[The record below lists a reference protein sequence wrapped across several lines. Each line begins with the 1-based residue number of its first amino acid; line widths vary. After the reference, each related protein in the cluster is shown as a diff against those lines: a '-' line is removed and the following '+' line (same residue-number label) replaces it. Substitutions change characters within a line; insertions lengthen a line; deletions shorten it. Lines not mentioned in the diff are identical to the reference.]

1 MLKPASF
8 PTVKIYMMMFTSNKD
23 GSEMREITYSQAL
36 NEALRD
42 CMKQD
47 ERVVLLGED
56 IGCYGGIFQVTKSL
70 QDEFGSDRV
79 VDTPISEAGF
89 VGAGVG
95 AALTG
100 MRPVVEI
107 MFIDFTTVCMDMIV
121 NQMAKMH
128 YMFGG
133 KGRVPMVLRTNLGAG
148 RGAAAQHSQSF
159 HSVFMH
165 IPGLYVAVPSTPY
178 DAKGLLIESIHN
190 DNPVVFVEHKRL
202 YNTVGPVPEE
212 SYRIPLG
219 KADIK
224 RVGRDITI
232 VATHAMIVEALA
244 AAEHMA
250 AKGVE
255 VEVVD
260 PRTLTPLDTGT
271 ILNSVKKTGRLL
283 VVDEDNKIGG
293 VAAEISAVVA
303 EEGIYYLKAPI
314 IRNCSPDTP
323 VPFSPPLEKAYMFGK
338 ERILES
344 INRLMA
350 FA

>member
-1 MLKPASF
+1 
-8 PTVKIYMMMFTSNKD
+8 
-23 GSEMREITYSQAL
+23 MREITYSQAL
-36 NEALRD
+36 NEALRE
-42 CMKQD
+42 CMQQD

-56 IGCYGGIFQVTKSL
+56 IGCYGGIFQVTKNL
-70 QDEFGSDRV
+70 QTEFGPDRV

-107 MFIDFTTVCMDMIV
+107 MFIDFTTVCMDMII
-121 NQMAKMH
+121 NQMAKMR

-133 KGRVPMVLRTNLGAG
+133 KGRVPIVLRTNLGAG

-159 HSVFMH
+159 HSLFMH

-178 DAKGLLIESIHN
+178 DAKGLLIESIHS

-202 YNTVGPVPEE
+202 YNTTGPVPEE

-219 KADIK
+219 KADVK
-224 RVGRDITI
+224 REGKNITI
-232 VATHAMIVEALA
+232 VATHAMIPEALA
-244 AAEHMA
+244 AAEEVA
-250 AKGVE
+250 AKGIE

-260 PRTLTPLDTGT
+260 PRTLTPLDTDT
-271 ILNSVKKTGRLL
+271 ILKSVKKTGRLL
-283 VVDEDNKIGG
+283 VADEDNKICG

-303 EEGIYYLKAPI
+303 EEAIYYLKAPI

-323 VPFSPPLEKAYMFGK
+323 VPFSPPLEKAYLFGK
-338 ERILES
+338 ERLLTS
-344 INRLMA
+344 ISTLMA
-350 FA
+350 SS